1 MYAICYVQDGNYVVL
16 DVGHQENGRYPLMDV
31 SHES

>member
-1 MYAICYVQDGNYVVL
+1 VQDGNYVVL